1 MKALLKF
8 LLICLG
14 FGTAA
19 SCDMGTVEYGTP
31 HADYEA
37 KGRVTDT
44 EGNPLPGIKVQMLE
58 DYDVDSAGGIKLYPM
73 YSEEDVLTDESGYFH
88 IRNSG
93 FSRETLS
100 IGFSDIDGEENGGEF
115 AVKVVTESLEQVEEG
130 EGWNEG
136 TFIVPEEMEVVLE
149 RKTEE

>member
-136 TFIVPEEMEVVLE
+136 TFIVPEEMEVVPQ
-149 RKTEE
+149 RP

>member
-73 YSEEDVLTDESGYFH
+73 YSESDVLTDESGYFH